1 MLDMLVSGLS
11 NLDKQIFEMNAQIS
25 NSIQNKEYAKIIDT
39 IPRTGKFGALSI
51 AAEIG
56 YVDLFLVEYIIF
68 S

>member
-1 MLDMLVSGLS
+1 MLVSGLS

-39 IPRTGKFGALSI
+39 IPRIGKFGALSI